1 MAKRVLWPPLRTCW
15 TSRRRS
21 SPNLSNERTTSV
33 APLRCLLQLYLLSKA
48 PGKTSLRL
56 HSIVR
61 PIHTSPTRA
70 NCGTVAFLTSLLKD
84 IRMERAKITE
94 KDNVRLLFVT
104 TLFLEFYIAI
114 RDRFGEGEWP
124 FLLVR
129 SVITEE
135 WVIWVLKRMR
145 EAADNKVNNI
155 ITWLAVFADA
165 PVAEAMD

>member
-1 MAKRVLWPPLRTCW
+1 
-15 TSRRRS
+15 
-21 SPNLSNERTTSV
+21 
-33 APLRCLLQLYLLSKA
+33 
-48 PGKTSLRL
+48 
-56 HSIVR
+56 
-61 PIHTSPTRA
+61 
-70 NCGTVAFLTSLLKD
+70 
-84 IRMERAKITE
+84 MERAKITE

-114 RDRFGEGEWP
+114 RDRFSEGEWP

-155 ITWLAVFADA
+155 ITWLAVLADA